1 MKAILA
7 ALALAT
13 PALVLAQQSP
23 STGTAPAT
31 STATPAKEAAAKPK
45 AKHET
50 KHEAKHET
58 RHEAKR
64 PVRHVAKKE
73 SESTRRQNL
82 KSAAVNAAAGVE
94 AAETALT
101 PAELAIAQ
109 KVYTGKLPCELGES
123 VTMTAD
129 PQSPG
134 RFDMQFKKAHYHLS
148 PVPTDT
154 GAVRLE
160 DPKSGA
166 VWLQLPG
173 KSMLLNEK
181 LGQRLADDCHNP
193 QQASVAEQMKEHP
206 GSGLFGPATSTA
218 ATSGATK

>member
-1 MKAILA
+1 MKAVLA
-7 ALALAT
+7 ALALMT
-13 PALVLAQQSP
+13 PVLVLAQQSP
-23 STGTAPAT
+23 TSADTTTTTVPTKESTV
-31 STATPAKEAAAKPK
+31 KPK

-50 KHEAKHET
+50 KHETKQEARHET
-58 RHEAKR
+58 KR

-73 SESTRRQNL
+73 SVSTRRQNL
-82 KSAAVNAAAGVE
+82 KSAAVNAAAGIE
-94 AAETALT
+94 AAEAALT
-101 PAELAIAQ
+101 PAELAVAQ
-109 KVYTGKLPCELGES
+109 HVYTGKLPCELGES

-134 RFDMQFKKAHYHLS
+134 RFDLQFKKAHYRLS
-148 PVPTDT
+148 PVTTAT

-160 DPKSGA
+160 DPKTGA

-193 QQASVAEQMKEHP
+193 QQAAVAENMKEHP
-206 GSGLFGPATSTA
+206 GPGLFGPSPS
-218 ATSGATK
+218 TSGTSSATK

>member
-23 STGTAPAT
+23 SAGTTPAT
-31 STATPAKEAAAKPK
+31 TAAAPAKESAAKPK
-45 AKHET
+45 AKP
-50 KHEAKHET
+50 EAKHET
-58 RHEAKR
+58 KHVTRHETKR

-101 PAELAIAQ
+101 PAELAIAEH
-109 KVYTGKLPCELGES
+109 VYTGKLPCELGES
-123 VTMTAD
+123 VTMTPD

-134 RFDMQFKKAHYHLS
+134 RFDLQFKKARYHLS
-148 PVPTDT
+148 PVPTQT

-193 QQASVAEQMKEHP
+193 QQATVAERMKEHP
-206 GSGLFGPATSTA
+206 GPGLFGPATSTA
-218 ATSGATK
+218 GASGATK